1 MRSGITDKR
10 DGIMGLF
17 RKPRRGVQESR
28 TPTWRERRAAQRTDR
43 AEAALLETEQRIH
56 QIADEIRSD
65 LKNSAS

>member
-17 RKPRRGVQESR
+17 RKTRRGVQESR